1 MFTLMQD
8 PAVAGRMAHL
18 HVQERLEAAALH
30 RLVRNARTTCE
41 QPSPEPK
48 LTRRPRPWT
57 PFALRLSF
65 R

>member
-8 PAVAGRMAHL
+8 PAVASRLAHL

-30 RLVRNARTTCE
+30 RLVRGARTTRE
-41 QPSPEPK
+41 QPSPEPTPMRR
-48 LTRRPRPWT
+48 TRRWVPL
-57 PFALRLSF
+57 ALRLSF

>member
-8 PAVAGRMAHL
+8 PAVASLQAHL

-30 RLVRNARTTCE
+30 RLVRSTRTTRE
-41 QPSPEPK
+41 QPSPEPSP
-48 LTRRPRPWT
+48 RRRHRPWAPLT
-57 PFALRLSF
+57 LRLSF